1 MQHILYIY
9 VTFHVQLRTA
19 RLVKIRKESDLFIF
33 ELINQR
39 LIKHTVLRYIH
50 HICGCLCSFVFL

>member
-33 ELINQR
+33 ELINQ
-39 LIKHTVLRYIH
+39 T
-50 HICGCLCSFVFL
+50 LCYTLC